1 MAAGKLQSWGTDVE
15 ALKSAVA
22 HLNQM
27 VNLINTVFPIVG
39 INGVSVTQVYGRG
52 TVIKGTPFPS
62 IPYQPQLFPVLLTYG
77 SSPGADGTATA
88 AASWAYTVYAVSD
101 PGLTTPLA
109 SNIQPTKPRG
119 LGSRARQASS
129 VANTSYS
136 YGTAFYGVPPSSG
149 PNTVL
154 LWDAGETEPA
164 LCLTGGAAC

>member
-62 IPYQPQLFPVLLTYG
+62 IPYQPQLFPVLVQQNGGAAG
-77 SSPGADGTATA
+77 SSTSTITAT
-88 AASWAYTVYAVSD
+88 YNVYAVSD
-101 PGLTTPLA
+101 TGLTNPLNGGTSPTPLSPLMNRSLISPANVTVGVAA
-109 SNIQPTKPRG
+109 S
-119 LGSRARQASS
+119 GS
-129 VANTSYS
+129 V
-136 YGTAFYGVPPSSG
+136 GTACYNGSG
-149 PNTVL
+149 AIQL
-154 LWDAGETEPA
+154 LWVQETPSWG
-164 LCLTGGAAC
+164 C